1 MNTKNK
7 LNCYIFSNLIVSFLS
22 LNFLVNPTSSTLVS
36 VNNNSGSTLNKIYEK
51 EVDQVV
57 LDEVVPDTITIP
69 DTTTITVTSKEVQ
82 SKNTNTTSNITYVKP
97 SYNSVTGASL
107 VNYAKHYLGLPYVS
121 GGYSLTS
128 GTDCSGFTK
137 LIFQEFGINL
147 GRTVSSQIYSG
158 TYVSK
163 SDLKPGDLVFY
174 GHSSNKATHVGI
186 YIGSG
191 LVIHESK
198 PGDVVKINSVDMMVY
213 ITARRLITEDIL
225 KEVVIEAPKEEVQE
239 KKEEIKEDKP
249 LENEVKEEK
258 IEVEENNLTKE
269 EIEIIDKETEE
280 KITDTKEEIKDVSEE
295 NSLQENLTV
304 KEETNTK
311 ETNTNLEI
319 KEEVSL
325 ESSNELIDTQKK
337 VINDTDNVSE

>member
-51 EVDQVV
+51 EVAQVV

-121 GGYSLTS
+121 GGNSLTS

-137 LIFQEFGINL
+137 LIFKEFGINL

-163 SDLKPGDLVFY
+163 SDLRPGDLVFY
-174 GHSSNKATHVGI
+174 GHSSSKATHVGI
-186 YIGSG
+186 YTGSG

-213 ITARRLITEDIL
+213 ITARRLITENIQ
-225 KEVVIEAPKEEVQE
+225 KEVVIEEEKEEIPE

-249 LENEVKEEK
+249 VENEVQEEK
-258 IEVEENNLTKE
+258 IEVEEGKNSIQE
-269 EIEIIDKETEE
+269 EVAIPDKETEE
-280 KITDTKEEIKDVSEE
+280 DVKNDAKEESSDISEE
-295 NSLQENLTV
+295 NSTI
-304 KEETNTK
+304 KEENNNK

-319 KEEVSL
+319 EEEDAL
-325 ESSNELIDTQKK
+325 ESTNELVDAQEK
-337 VINDTDNVSE
+337 VIDNIENISE